1 MDEDI
6 NLSPVEMV
14 VLSMTVFVVF
24 SLVLQESITINPE
37 MGRLLS
43 WMDNVCCVVFLSE
56 WIYRFVHAEK
66 KRSFVLRNFID
77 LIASIPFGWLPGLK
91 ALRLMRL
98 VQVIRIAGSVNRFAT
113 YCRHNSIQTARFA
126 FFILFTL
133 LMMTGPVLIL
143 FFEYDSG
150 SINTAENALWWT
162 YCTVTTIGYG
172 DLYPVTTGGR
182 IFTVFVSL
190 GGIGMFGIL
199 STLLINYVIH
209 INHEK
214 NSNQTER
221 ELPKEDREHGL

>member
-6 NLSPVEMV
+6 NLSPIEMV
-14 VLSMTVFVVF
+14 VLSMTVFVIF
-24 SLVLQESITINPE
+24 SLILRECITINPE
-37 MGRLLS
+37 MGRLLF
-43 WMDNVCCVVFLSE
+43 WMDNVCCIIFLSE
-56 WIYRFVHAEK
+56 WTYRFIHAEK
-66 KRSFVLRNFID
+66 KCSFIIRNFID
-77 LIASIPFGWLPGLK
+77 LIASIPFGWLSGLK
-91 ALRLMRL
+91 ALRLFQL
-98 VQVIRIAGSVNRFAT
+98 IRIAGSVNRFAT
-113 YCRHNSIQTARFA
+113 YCRNNSIQVAKFA

-133 LMMTGPVLIL
+133 LMMISPVLIL
-143 FFEYDSG
+143 FFEYETG

-214 NSNQTER
+214 NNN
-221 ELPKEDREHGL
+221 